1 MMYKAVLSPCLLNF
15 EGEFIYE
22 EQSKHYKELERIIYI
37 LSKYC
42 NVKFEFYKKAPY
54 ESYRLNIP
62 IYDRYILD
70 NLLQSNVYAVLQTM
84 LDRQNVVDLDNIQPA
99 QCLADMYIPDVEGK
113 DAFLCYL
120 NYVKNDAIMFIGKRN
135 YHLKSPCQFQG
146 DTVFSIDISKAGI
159 IETTDVL
166 LRYLKQ
172 DLNSD
177 EIFPMEGFCSYVK
190 YNDYVIKEIQN
201 KKMNQSEKIAL
212 FEKIGDT
219 VAKYNFYKRNKILSS
234 KNSTPSRKRI
244 VYTKIQNKDFHLS
257 LDFES
262 GGFEVFD
269 KKYIHQGQYNFDCK
283 KVKRAEPKTHKL
295 LH

>member
-1 MMYKAVLSPCLLNF
+1 MDM
-15 EGEFIYE
+15 
-22 EQSKHYKELERIIYI
+22 
-37 LSKYC
+37 
-42 NVKFEFYKKAPY
+42 
-54 ESYRLNIP
+54 P
-62 IYDRYILD
+62 IYSNTTLNNLVRTTIYPVIYKMSKRDYI
-70 NLLQSNVYAVLQTM
+70 
-84 LDRQNVVDLDNIQPA
+84 DLDNIQPA
-99 QCLADMYIPDVEGK
+99 QCLVNMYIPDVEGK
-113 DAFLCYL
+113 EAFLSYL
-120 NYVKNDAIMFIGKRN
+120 NHVKNDSIIFVGKRN
-135 YHLKSPCQFQG
+135 YHIKSPCQFQG

-219 VAKYNFYKRNKILSS
+219 VAKYNFYERNKGLSN
-234 KNSTPSRKRI
+234 KNSTSSKKRI

>member
-1 MMYKAVLSPCLLNF
+1 MYKAILSLCLLYI
-15 EGEFIYE
+15 EQGLSSE
-22 EQSKHYKELERIIYI
+22 EQLNHFYELSRVIVI
-37 LSKYC
+37 LNNYC
-42 NVKFEFYKKAPY
+42 AIKFDSYKKAPY
-54 ESYRLNIP
+54 ESYKMDMP
-62 IYDRYILD
+62 IYSNTTLN
-70 NLLQSNVYAVLQTM
+70 NLVRTTIYPIIYNM
-84 LDRQNVVDLDNIQPA
+84 LERDYVDLDNIQPV
-99 QCLADMYIPDVEGK
+99 QCLADMYIPNVEGK
-113 DAFLCYL
+113 DAFLRYL

-135 YHLKSPCQFQG
+135 YHLKSSCQFQS
-146 DTVFSIDISKAGI
+146 DTIFSIDISKAGI

-166 LRYLKQ
+166 LRYFKQ

-177 EIFPMEGFCSYVK
+177 KVFPMEEFCSYIK
-190 YNDYVIKEIQN
+190 YNDYVMKEIQN

-234 KNSTPSRKRI
+234 KNSTPSKKRI

-257 LDFES
+257 LDLES

-269 KKYIHQGQYNFDCK
+269 KQYIHQGQYNFDCK
-283 KVKRAEPKTHKL
+283 KVKRAEAKTHKL

>member
-1 MMYKAVLSPCLLNF
+1 MYKVILSLCLLHVDQGISF
-15 EGEFIYE
+15 E
-22 EQSKHYKELERIIYI
+22 EQVEHFDK
-37 LSKYC
+37 LSKIMYLLDRYC
-42 NVKFEFYKKAPY
+42 NVSFQHYEKSPY
-54 ESYRLNIP
+54 ENYKMDIP
-62 IYDRYILD
+62 IY
-70 NLLQSNVYAVLQTM
+70 SNTTLNNFVRSKVYAIVCKM
-84 LDRQNVVDLDNIQPA
+84 LEEDYVNLDNIQPA
-99 QCLADMYIPDVEGK
+99 QCLANMYIPDVEGK
-113 DAFLCYL
+113 EAFLRYL
-120 NYVKNDAIMFIGKRN
+120 NYVKNDAIMFVGKRN

-146 DTVFSIDISKAGI
+146 DTVFSIDISKAGT

-166 LRYLKQ
+166 LRYFKQ

-219 VAKYNFYKRNKILSS
+219 VAKYNFYERNKGLSN
-234 KNSTPSRKRI
+234 KNSTSSKKRI

>member
-1 MMYKAVLSPCLLNF
+1 MYKAILSLCLLYI
-15 EGEFIYE
+15 EQGLSSE
-22 EQSKHYKELERIIYI
+22 EQLNHFYELSRVIVI
-37 LSKYC
+37 LNNYC
-42 NVKFEFYKKAPY
+42 AIKFDSYKKAPY
-54 ESYRLNIP
+54 ESYKMDMP
-62 IYDRYILD
+62 IYSNTTLN
-70 NLLQSNVYAVLQTM
+70 NLVRTTIYPIIYNM
-84 LDRQNVVDLDNIQPA
+84 LERDYVDLDNIQPV
-99 QCLADMYIPDVEGK
+99 QCLADMYIPNVEGK
-113 DAFLCYL
+113 DAFLRYL

-135 YHLKSPCQFQG
+135 YHLKSSCQFQS
-146 DTVFSIDISKAGI
+146 DTIFSIDISKAGI

-234 KNSTPSRKRI
+234 KNSTPSKKRI

>member
-1 MMYKAVLSPCLLNF
+1 MMYKAILSLCLLHV
-15 EGEFIYE
+15 EQGLSSE
-22 EQSKHYKELERIIYI
+22 EQLNHFRKLSRVMYI
-37 LSKYC
+37 LSNYC
-42 NVKFEFYKKAPY
+42 DVKFESYKKAPY
-54 ESYRLNIP
+54 ESYKMDMP
-62 IYDRYILD
+62 IYSNTTLNNLVRTTIYPVIYKMSKRDYI
-70 NLLQSNVYAVLQTM
+70 
-84 LDRQNVVDLDNIQPA
+84 DLDNIQPA
-99 QCLADMYIPDVEGK
+99 QCLVNMYIPDVEGK
-113 DAFLCYL
+113 EAFLRYL
-120 NYVKNDAIMFIGKRN
+120 NHVKNDAIMFVGKRN

-166 LRYLKQ
+166 LRYFKQ

-177 EIFPMEGFCSYVK
+177 KVFPMEEFCSYIK
-190 YNDYVIKEIQN
+190 YNDYVMKEIQN
-201 KKMNQSEKIAL
+201 KKMNQSGKIAL
-212 FEKIGDT
+212 FEKIGDI
-219 VAKYNFYKRNKILSS
+219 VAKYNFYKKNKILSS
-234 KNSTPSRKRI
+234 KNSTPSKKRI

>member
-1 MMYKAVLSPCLLNF
+1 MYKVILSLCLLHV
-15 EGEFIYE
+15 EQGLSSE
-22 EQSKHYKELERIIYI
+22 EQLNHFRKLSRVMYI
-37 LSKYC
+37 LSNYC
-42 NVKFEFYKKAPY
+42 DVKFESYKKAPY
-54 ESYRLNIP
+54 ESYKMDMP
-62 IYDRYILD
+62 IYSNTTLNNLVRTTIYPVIYKMSKRDYI
-70 NLLQSNVYAVLQTM
+70 
-84 LDRQNVVDLDNIQPA
+84 DLDNIQPA
-99 QCLADMYIPDVEGK
+99 QCLANMYIPDVEGK
-113 DAFLCYL
+113 EAFLRYL
-120 NYVKNDAIMFIGKRN
+120 NYVKNDAIMFVGKRN

-219 VAKYNFYKRNKILSS
+219 VAKYNFYERNKGLSN
-234 KNSTPSRKRI
+234 KNSTSSKKRI

>member
-1 MMYKAVLSPCLLNF
+1 MYKAILSLCLLYI
-15 EGEFIYE
+15 EQGLSSE
-22 EQSKHYKELERIIYI
+22 EQLNHFYELSRVIVI
-37 LSKYC
+37 LNNYC
-42 NVKFEFYKKAPY
+42 AIKFDSYKKAPY
-54 ESYRLNIP
+54 ESYKMDMP
-62 IYDRYILD
+62 IYSNTTLN
-70 NLLQSNVYAVLQTM
+70 NLVRTTIYPIIYNM
-84 LDRQNVVDLDNIQPA
+84 LERDYVDLDNIQPV
-99 QCLADMYIPDVEGK
+99 QCLADMYIPNVEGK
-113 DAFLCYL
+113 DAFLRYL

-135 YHLKSPCQFQG
+135 YHLKSSCQFQS
-146 DTVFSIDISKAGI
+146 DTIFSIDISKAGI

-166 LRYLKQ
+166 LRYFKQ

-177 EIFPMEGFCSYVK
+177 KVFPMEEFCSYIK
-190 YNDYVIKEIQN
+190 YNDYVMKEIQN

-257 LDFES
+257 LDLES

-269 KKYIHQGQYNFDCK
+269 KQYIHQGQYNFDCK
-283 KVKRAEPKTHKL
+283 KVKRAEAKTHKL

>member
-1 MMYKAVLSPCLLNF
+1 MYKAILSLCLLYI
-15 EGEFIYE
+15 EQGLSSE
-22 EQSKHYKELERIIYI
+22 EQLNHFYELSRVIVI
-37 LSKYC
+37 LNNYC
-42 NVKFEFYKKAPY
+42 AIKFDSYKKAPY
-54 ESYRLNIP
+54 ESYKMDMP
-62 IYDRYILD
+62 IYSNTTLN
-70 NLLQSNVYAVLQTM
+70 NLVRTTIYPIIYNM
-84 LDRQNVVDLDNIQPA
+84 LERDYVDLDNIQPV
-99 QCLADMYIPDVEGK
+99 QCLADMYIPNVEGK
-113 DAFLCYL
+113 DAFLRYL

-135 YHLKSPCQFQG
+135 YHLKSSCQFQS
-146 DTVFSIDISKAGI
+146 DTIFSIDISKAGT

-166 LRYLKQ
+166 LRYFKQ

-177 EIFPMEGFCSYVK
+177 KVFPMEEFCSYIK
-190 YNDYVIKEIQN
+190 YNDYVMKEIQN

-234 KNSTPSRKRI
+234 KNSTPSKKRI

-257 LDFES
+257 LDLES

-269 KKYIHQGQYNFDCK
+269 KQYIHQGQYNFDCK
-283 KVKRAEPKTHKL
+283 KVKRAEAKTHKL

>member
-1 MMYKAVLSPCLLNF
+1 MMYKAILSLCLLHV
-15 EGEFIYE
+15 EQGLSSE
-22 EQSKHYKELERIIYI
+22 EQLNHFRKLSRVMYI
-37 LSKYC
+37 LSNYC
-42 NVKFEFYKKAPY
+42 DVKFESYKKAPY
-54 ESYRLNIP
+54 ESYKMDMP
-62 IYDRYILD
+62 IYSNTTLNNLVRTTIYPVIYNMSKRDYI
-70 NLLQSNVYAVLQTM
+70 
-84 LDRQNVVDLDNIQPA
+84 DLDNVQPA
-99 QCLADMYIPDVEGK
+99 QCLANMYIPDVEGK
-113 DAFLCYL
+113 EAFLRYL
-120 NYVKNDAIMFIGKRN
+120 NYVKNDAIMFVGKRN

-146 DTVFSIDISKAGI
+146 DTVFSIDISKAGT

-166 LRYLKQ
+166 LRYFKQ

-219 VAKYNFYKRNKILSS
+219 VAKYNFYGRNKRLSN
-234 KNSTPSRKRI
+234 KNSTLSKKRI

-283 KVKRAEPKTHKL
+283 KIKRAEPKTHKL

>member
-1 MMYKAVLSPCLLNF
+1 MMYKAILSLCLLHV
-15 EGEFIYE
+15 EQGLSSE
-22 EQSKHYKELERIIYI
+22 EQLNHFRKLSRVMYI
-37 LSKYC
+37 LSNYC
-42 NVKFEFYKKAPY
+42 DVKFESYKKAPY
-54 ESYRLNIP
+54 ESYKMDMP
-62 IYDRYILD
+62 IYSNTTLNNLVRTTIYPVIYKMSKRDYI
-70 NLLQSNVYAVLQTM
+70 
-84 LDRQNVVDLDNIQPA
+84 DLDNIQPA
-99 QCLADMYIPDVEGK
+99 QCLVNMYIPDVEGK
-113 DAFLCYL
+113 EAFLRYL
-120 NYVKNDAIMFIGKRN
+120 NHVKNDAIMFVGKRN

-234 KNSTPSRKRI
+234 KNSTPSKKRI

-283 KVKRAEPKTHKL
+283 KIKRAESKTHKL

>member
-1 MMYKAVLSPCLLNF
+1 MYKAILSLCLLYI
-15 EGEFIYE
+15 EQGLSSE
-22 EQSKHYKELERIIYI
+22 EQLNHFYELSRVIVI
-37 LSKYC
+37 LNNYC
-42 NVKFEFYKKAPY
+42 AIKFDSYKKAPY
-54 ESYRLNIP
+54 ESYKMDMP
-62 IYDRYILD
+62 IYSNTTLN
-70 NLLQSNVYAVLQTM
+70 NLVRTTIYPIIYNM
-84 LDRQNVVDLDNIQPA
+84 LERDYVDLDNIQPV
-99 QCLADMYIPDVEGK
+99 QCLADMYIPNVEGK
-113 DAFLCYL
+113 DAFLRYL

-135 YHLKSPCQFQG
+135 YHLKSSCQFQS
-146 DTVFSIDISKAGI
+146 DTIFSIDISKAGI

-166 LRYLKQ
+166 LRYFKQ

-177 EIFPMEGFCSYVK
+177 KVFPMEEFCSYIK
-190 YNDYVIKEIQN
+190 YNDYVMKEIQN

>member
-1 MMYKAVLSPCLLNF
+1 MYKAILSLCLLYI
-15 EGEFIYE
+15 EQGLSSE
-22 EQSKHYKELERIIYI
+22 EQLNHFYELSRVIVI
-37 LSKYC
+37 LNNYC
-42 NVKFEFYKKAPY
+42 AIKFDSYKKAPY
-54 ESYRLNIP
+54 ESYKMDMP
-62 IYDRYILD
+62 IYSNTTLN
-70 NLLQSNVYAVLQTM
+70 NLVRTTIYPIIYNM
-84 LDRQNVVDLDNIQPA
+84 LERDYVDLDNIQPV
-99 QCLADMYIPDVEGK
+99 QCLADMYIPNVEGK
-113 DAFLCYL
+113 DAFLRYL

-135 YHLKSPCQFQG
+135 YHLKSSCQFQS
-146 DTVFSIDISKAGI
+146 DTIFSIDISKAGT

-166 LRYLKQ
+166 LRYFKQ

-177 EIFPMEGFCSYVK
+177 KVFPMEEFCSYIK
-190 YNDYVIKEIQN
+190 YNDYVMKEIQN

-219 VAKYNFYKRNKILSS
+219 VAKYNFYERNKGLSN
-234 KNSTPSRKRI
+234 KNSTSSKKRI

-257 LDFES
+257 LDLES

-269 KKYIHQGQYNFDCK
+269 KQYIHQGQYNFDCK

>member
-1 MMYKAVLSPCLLNF
+1 MYKAILSLCLLYI
-15 EGEFIYE
+15 EQGLSSE
-22 EQSKHYKELERIIYI
+22 EQLNHFYELSRVIVI
-37 LSKYC
+37 LNNYC
-42 NVKFEFYKKAPY
+42 AIKFDSYKKAPY
-54 ESYRLNIP
+54 ESYKMDMP
-62 IYDRYILD
+62 IYSNTTLN
-70 NLLQSNVYAVLQTM
+70 NLVRTTIYPVIYNM
-84 LDRQNVVDLDNIQPA
+84 LERDYVDLDNIQPV
-99 QCLADMYIPDVEGK
+99 QCLADMYIPNVEGK
-113 DAFLCYL
+113 DAFLRYL

-135 YHLKSPCQFQG
+135 YHLKSSCQFQS
-146 DTVFSIDISKAGI
+146 DTIFSIDISKAGI

-166 LRYLKQ
+166 LRYFKQ

-177 EIFPMEGFCSYVK
+177 KVFPMEEFCSYIK
-190 YNDYVIKEIQN
+190 YNDYVMKEIQN

-234 KNSTPSRKRI
+234 KNSTPSKKRI

-257 LDFES
+257 LDLES

-269 KKYIHQGQYNFDCK
+269 KQYIHQGQYNFDCK
-283 KVKRAEPKTHKL
+283 KVKRAEAKTHKL